1 MRGVSISVS
10 RSVVTLPRWVTNKL
24 RRALAPTST
33 DTGTDTGTGTDTDT
47 GYDNYDY
54 EWRGRIDVD
63 VDSNKATETTWYTR
77 KQLLRATQDLFNQ
90 LNQREWDTRDRDR
103 GEGGNGNG
111 VDVAKRGWKY
121 AFEGKAKTKAAAH
134 VLLRSAGE
142 YAATVHAIT
151 KGLSRMETKRVIPNR
166 NNDTG
171 GIHVDEHDEHEHDR
185 DRDLN
190 QEGEEGTGSVGSSGG
205 TSEGRQVNVSVL
217 DYGAGCASASL
228 ALMEVLPKL
237 AEEEQAATA
246 REEGEEDEEEEE
258 DTRARQRFAINFLVD
273 GVEGSRALSRL
284 GRQVLPEA
292 FWYKSLKGWHARQ
305 KKKSW
310 KKSKYDVALAAFAL
324 SELEEE
330 EDVLEELGKIWTSI
344 KPGGV
349 FVCIESGNPGGA
361 EIMSRVRD
369 WILKQPQGK
378 GEGGRILAPCTHQ
391 HACPM
396 AAALPGRE
404 GKRGKEWCHFV
415 QSYTKTEDL
424 ERWNLTPA
432 AHWTNYK
439 QARSHGM
446 LRKPEPKGR
455 SLFEKFSYLTVAKS
469 SLEGTGEGN
478 VVSVMPLL
486 FPGVL
491 GEEGSEED
499 DGLGSDS
506 YRRYRIVATPK
517 KRGKHAI
524 FRVCGEKSV
533 EDEEAA
539 ISQTVLTSRRHRH
552 TRWAFKRR
560 WGDLLDSRVIG
571 GLAAGE

>member
-1 MRGVSISVS
+1 M
-10 RSVVTLPRWVTNKL
+10 
-24 RRALAPTST
+24 
-33 DTGTDTGTGTDTDT
+33 
-47 GYDNYDY
+47 
-54 EWRGRIDVD
+54 
-63 VDSNKATETTWYTR
+63 
-77 KQLLRATQDLFNQ
+77 
-90 LNQREWDTRDRDR
+90 
-103 GEGGNGNG
+103 
-111 VDVAKRGWKY
+111 
-121 AFEGKAKTKAAAH
+121 
-134 VLLRSAGE
+134 
-142 YAATVHAIT
+142 
-151 KGLSRMETKRVIPNR
+151 
-166 NNDTG
+166 
-171 GIHVDEHDEHEHDR
+171 
-185 DRDLN
+185 
-190 QEGEEGTGSVGSSGG
+190 
-205 TSEGRQVNVSVL
+205 NVSVL

-246 REEGEEDEEEEE
+246 REEGEEEEEEEE